1 MMNCFLRN
9 WITNLIILDNLVLVF
24 QKIMVCFSWIVGFVS
39 ILFFKGLP
47 GLMVIKNVG
56 LILCVSEG
64 G

>member
-1 MMNCFLRN
+1 
-9 WITNLIILDNLVLVF
+9 
-24 QKIMVCFSWIVGFVS
+24 MVCFSWIDGFVS